1 MKGVDDFVRQGYR
14 EKISFK
20 ELWEGLHDVRRRL
33 FIVSDDNHC
42 RFSAWTYAKR
52 RYIELADTYD

>member
-1 MKGVDDFVRQGYR
+1 MG
-14 EKISFK
+14 
-20 ELWEGLHDVRRRL
+20 GLHDVRRGL

-52 RYIELADTYD
+52 RYIELVDAYD